1 MTEEKID
8 KIERISRETQ
18 TTAVQDAAE
27 VRESTTVQPNKEHFD
42 ALMQEEKT
50 KITAQPAIE
59 TDRASLME
67 TVRNSHQIDPRTGKA
82 TFESLLKQTK
92 EALVKIDEIK
102 KTLETPDISIKSSV
116 RNLLQN
122 KLSHIDDGLKIA
134 LTKVNSEYNAG
145 KDITTTEATATEQ
158 PGPVRVN
165 PIERFLGF
173 VADGQYQ
180 LAHLGEQLEVMGA
193 TGKELSPT
201 NMLAVQVK
209 MGWIQQELELFSNLL
224 NKSLES
230 IKTIMNIQV

>member
-1 MTEEKID
+1 MSDEKIE
-8 KIERISRETQ
+8 KIEKISRGADSTE
-18 TTAVQDAAE
+18 AVDVQ
-27 VRESTTVQPNKEHFD
+27 ESSTSNKEQFD
-42 ALMQEEKT
+42 ALMQQELKT
-50 KITAQPAIE
+50 ADKPAQQSSGV
-59 TDRASLME
+59 SLME
-67 TVRNSHQIDPRTGKA
+67 TVRNSHQTDPRVGQA
-82 TFESLLKQTK
+82 TYENLVLQTK
-92 EALVKIDEIK
+92 EALVKIEAIK
-102 KTLETPDISIKSSV
+102 KTLETPDISIKASV

-134 LTKVNSEYNAG
+134 LTKVDAEYNVNDAKNLAEAKEVSG
-145 KDITTTEATATEQ
+145 TE
-158 PGPVRVN
+158 RVN

-173 VADGQYQ
+173 VTDGQYQ
-180 LAHLGEQLEVMGA
+180 LAHLGEQLQVMGV

>member
-1 MTEEKID
+1 MATEEKIE
-8 KIERISRETQ
+8 KIEKVSRGADAVESVDID
-18 TTAVQDAAE
+18 TA
-27 VRESTTVQPNKEHFD
+27 QPNKEQFN
-42 ALMQEEKT
+42 ALLQQDVKSAPQQLTPENTGKV
-50 KITAQPAIE
+50 
-59 TDRASLME
+59 SLME
-67 TVRNSHQIDPRTGKA
+67 TVSNTHQTNTRQGQA
-82 TFESLLKQTK
+82 TYENLVTQTK
-92 EALVKIDEIK
+92 QALEKIESIK
-102 KTLETPDISIKSSV
+102 KTLETPDITIKASV

-134 LTKVNSEYNAG
+134 LTKVDAEYNVNDAKIQAEAKEVSG
-145 KDITTTEATATEQ
+145 TE
-158 PGPVRVN
+158 RVN

-173 VADGQYQ
+173 VTDGQYQ
-180 LAHLGEQLEVMGA
+180 LAHLGEQLQVMGV